1 MRIRKPLRKFFIF
14 LFAAYLSYLKK
25 KHYLCGI
32 ITTKQQIRIKSK
44 N

>member
-25 KHYLCGI
+25 NI
-32 ITTKQQIRIKSK
+32 IFAV
-44 N
+44 